1 MSKDRF
7 GYNTGLGFDCLE
19 MTPEATLYSVPGVAV
34 LIANIPIEFPTGQH
48 SHAEY
53 EFVAPLSQDM
63 PASLEGQSIILR
75 KRQLRAFNPWQKHG
89 VMSTAKVGKFFGI
102 MCEGPFLQKL
112 AMEAFGQGEVVFA
125 NSEFAF
131 SNRMLLLLSL
141 LVDEATAKP
150 VGHETIQ
157 QHLVSLL
164 MTEIIRCSE
173 NNISD
178 SMAMSVETAG
188 INRAIGFIEA
198 HYMHAFSVETLA
210 EEAGLSLSHFIRAFK
225 LHTGKTPHTYLM
237 NLRIEKAAEKLQN
250 KKLRITDIALACGFP
265 NPGHFT
271 TVFKRIT
278 GITPSEYRKA
288 LL

>member
-1 MSKDRF
+1 MRRDGF
-7 GYNTGLGFDCLE
+7 GFNAELGFDCLE

-34 LIANIPIEFPTGQH
+34 LIANVPIEFPSGQH

-63 PASLEGQSIILR
+63 TATLEGQPIILR

-89 VMSTAKVGKFFGI
+89 VMSAAKVGKFFGI
-102 MCEGPFLQKL
+102 MCESAFLEEL
-112 AMEAFGQGEVVFA
+112 AMETFGQSEVVFSNA
-125 NSEFAF
+125 EFAF
-131 SNRMLLLLSL
+131 SNKMLLLLSL
-141 LVDEATAKP
+141 LVDESIAKP
-150 VGHETIQ
+150 TGYETNQ
-157 QHLVSLL
+157 QHLVSML

-178 SMAMSVETAG
+178 SMAINAETAG
-188 INRAIGFIEA
+188 INRALGFIES
-198 HYMHAFSVETLA
+198 HFMHTFSVETLA
-210 EEAGLSLSHFIRAFK
+210 AEAGLSLSHFIRAFK

-237 NLRIEKAAEKLQN
+237 NYRIERATEKLQD
-250 KKLRITDIALACGFP
+250 KKLRITDIALACGFS

-271 TVFKRIT
+271 TVFKRT
-278 GITPSEYRKA
+278 MGITPSEYRKT